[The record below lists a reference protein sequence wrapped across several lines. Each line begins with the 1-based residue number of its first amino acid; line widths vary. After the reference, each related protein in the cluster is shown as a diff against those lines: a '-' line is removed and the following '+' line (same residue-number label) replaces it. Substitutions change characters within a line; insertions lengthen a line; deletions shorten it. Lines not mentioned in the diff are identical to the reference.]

1 MSRKILTASEGKML
15 TDGEIYGKVI
25 YLAECVDGASFYEI
39 TDREYKQ
46 IMLEDDRGGGDHA

>member
-1 MSRKILTASEGKML
+1 MRNILTAKEGKVL

-25 YLAECVDGASFYEI
+25 YLAKGLDEKNFYEI
-39 TDREYKQ
+39 TEREYEQ